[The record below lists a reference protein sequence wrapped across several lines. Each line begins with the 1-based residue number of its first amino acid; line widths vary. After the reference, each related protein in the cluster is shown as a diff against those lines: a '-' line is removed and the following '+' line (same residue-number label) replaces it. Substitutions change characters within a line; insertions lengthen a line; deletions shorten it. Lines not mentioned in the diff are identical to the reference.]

1 MGGSSSQPTVV
12 PAPPDPSLGIA
23 QIKMQML
30 AGKGALENQ
39 NRLLKAASE
48 IPVEAWTEDIWGKEG
63 TQAKAEQIAALNAFK
78 SSQLEAQNN
87 PAAAEMRK
95 QLPKMLLEDASTG
108 AWEKHMQDWG
118 KRQGLMKMLGTG
130 LQDSTVGKS
139 GYFDAATAEGQAFR
153 QNQQG
158 KMAAYL
164 AQNGMP
170 QSGLDPASILDTE
183 QKVRASNFQQRQSL
197 PREMLALA
205 GGNAQSTTDWINQV
219 MSSNSQ
225 FINAHQSAQQNQQQA
240 LMDASAQQNAS
251 KNAMTGAWIGAGGAV
266 AGGLL
271 IF

>member
-1 MGGSSSQPTVV
+1 
-12 PAPPDPSLGIA
+12 
-23 QIKMQML
+23 
-30 AGKGALENQ
+30 
-39 NRLLKAASE
+39 
-48 IPVEAWTEDIWGKEG
+48 
-63 TQAKAEQIAALNAFK
+63 
-78 SSQLEAQNN
+78 
-87 PAAAEMRK
+87 
-95 QLPKMLLEDASTG
+95 
-108 AWEKHMQDWG
+108 
-118 KRQGLMKMLGTG
+118 MLGTG

-153 QNQQG
+153 QNQQA

-170 QSGLDPASILDTE
+170 QSGLDPASILDAE

-205 GGNAQSTTDWINQV
+205 GGNAQSTTDCINQV